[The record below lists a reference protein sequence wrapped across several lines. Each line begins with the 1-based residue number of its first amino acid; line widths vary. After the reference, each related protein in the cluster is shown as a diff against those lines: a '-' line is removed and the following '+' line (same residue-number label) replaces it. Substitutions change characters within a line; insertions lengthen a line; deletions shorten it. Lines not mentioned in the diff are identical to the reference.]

1 MEYNFDE
8 IIPRRGTS
16 SMKYDSFGDNDDIIE
31 LWVADMD
38 FRAAPPIIKALQK
51 RLNHGIF
58 GYNTIPDSYFEAVQ
72 SWFLRRHNF
81 AVDKDWIMPVPGV
94 VAALSCVIKALT
106 EPGDAVLFHTP
117 AYNCF
122 FSSVRNNGCRA
133 ELSPLV
139 PKDDSYVIDF
149 EDFERRCTRPDVKM
163 FILCNPHNPAGR
175 VWTREELARMAD
187 ICFRNNVI
195 IVADEIHCDIIMPGH
210 KHIPFATVDITSDYR
225 EIEYKSKV
233 EYRTYECK
241 DTSKTLHKDSVNVS
255 KGVPIGTQTK
265 VTAGFNP
272 WNKGEISDLRA
283 DRYATTPRI
292 TLVSPTK
299 GFNIA
304 GLQIANIICDNKD
317 WRKEIDRAV
326 NDNEVCDLNPFG
338 IAALQAAYN
347 DSEEWLNAMC
357 KYIHGNYLLLKTF
370 FEEKIPDV
378 KVCRLEG
385 TYLAWLDV
393 SRLPIPAEELSEL
406 ILNKGRVRINDGRMY
421 GDPEPQQHIRI
432 NLACPRP
439 ILLEALQRI
448 AKVVRF

>member
-1 MEYNFDE
+1 MTEYDFGE

-16 SMKYDSFGDNDDIIE
+16 SMKYDSFGDKDDIIE
-31 LWVADMD
+31 MWVADMD
-38 FRAAPPIIKALQK
+38 FRVAPPIIEALRRRVQ
-51 RLNHGIF
+51 HGIF

-81 AVDKDWIMPVPGV
+81 AIEKEWIMPAPGV

-106 EPGDAVLFHTP
+106 QPGDAVLFHTP

-139 PKDDSYVIDF
+139 PKGDSYVIDF
-149 EDFERRCTRPDVKM
+149 EDFERRCARPDVKM
-163 FILCNPHNPAGR
+163 FVLCNPHNPTGR
-175 VWTREELARMAD
+175 VWTRNELARMAD

-195 IVADEIHCDIIMPGH
+195 IVADEIHCDIIMPGQ
-210 KHIPFATVDITSDYR
+210 KHIPFATVDITS
-225 EIEYKSKV
+225 ES
-233 EYRTYECK
+233 
-241 DTSKTLHKDSVNVS
+241 H
-255 KGVPIGTQTK
+255 
-265 VTAGFNP
+265 
-272 WNKGEISDLRA
+272 
-283 DRYATTPRI
+283 I
-292 TLVSPTK
+292 TLASPSK

-304 GLQIANIICDNKD
+304 GLQIANIICDNAL
-317 WRKEIDRAV
+317 WRRKIDRAI

-338 IAALQAAYN
+338 IVALQAAYN
-347 DSEEWLNAMC
+347 ESEAWLDAMC
-357 KYIHGNYLLLKTF
+357 KYIHANYLAMRTF
-370 FEEKIPDV
+370 FEEKIPAV

-385 TYLAWLDV
+385 TYLAWVDV
-393 SRLPIPAEELSEL
+393 SRLPITAEKLSEL

-439 ILLEALQRI
+439 ILLEALQRMS
-448 AKVVRF
+448 VVMKNL